1 MATSISAL
9 LGGGIKSVQRGV
21 STGNVD
27 ITITAVNPQKAFV
40 NLTTVGQ
47 EDARSWTRQLSL
59 VNATTLRLIS
69 SGINSSGMSMNVPTG
84 WEVVEF
90 A

>member
-9 LGGGIKSVQRGV
+9 LGGGVKSVQRGV

-27 ITITAVNPQKAFV
+27 VTIAAVNPQKAFT
-40 NLTTVGQ
+40 NLLTVGQ
-47 EDARSWTRQLSL
+47 ESARNLTRQLSL

-69 SGINSSGMSMNVPTG
+69 SGVSSDGYSMDVPTS